1 MKAKALQQMLD
12 NITVSYPDS
21 DLKIE
26 GKEMIFSSDKE
37 NGDVEWS
44 HKKVK
49 SIAIEFDSEPT
60 TIVIKLWTD

>member
-1 MKAKALQQMLD
+1 MLD
-12 NITVSYPDS
+12 NITVSYPDA

-26 GKEMIFSSDKE
+26 GKEMIFSSDKK

-49 SIAIEFDSEPT
+49 SIAVEFDSEPT
-60 TIVIKLWTD
+60 TIVIKL